1 LALGGWPAAEG
12 VDERRNEEREG
23 RLMMTPQIPRQETAQ
38 KSYIAAF
45 LFDLDSSSNN
55 ADIVEI
61 DE

>member
-12 VDERRNEEREG
+12 VDERRNEERVEVDDDSAN
-23 RLMMTPQIPRQETAQ
+23 PSPRDSS

-45 LFDLDSSSNN
+45 LFDFDSSSNN